1 MYKFKIISQQLF
13 VYIFENNFLLFRPDV
28 LTSVAEAV
36 MQIIF
41 PFYWQCP
48 YIPLCPIWMSNYL
61 AAPLPVV
68 IGLDSRFFDLYDKP
82 DEVNAIDLDAN
93 TITLGKKHA
102 LKKYEQFIRNTSCF
116 STMCDFSQFWSH
128 L

>member
-1 MYKFKIISQQLF
+1 
-13 VYIFENNFLLFRPDV
+13 
-28 LTSVAEAV
+28 

-41 PFYWQCP
+41 PFYWQCDP
-48 YIPLCPIWMSNYL
+48 YIPLCPTWMGLDYL
-61 AAPLPVV
+61 AAPGVPV
-68 IGLDSRFFDLYDKP
+68 IGLDSRFFDIYDKP

-116 STMCDFSQFWSH
+116 CNV
-128 L
+128 

>member
-1 MYKFKIISQQLF
+1 
-13 VYIFENNFLLFRPDV
+13 
-28 LTSVAEAV
+28 

-41 PFYWQCP
+41 PFYWQCS

-61 AAPLPVV
+61 AAPGAPV

-128 L
+128 LCGTMHCLPQRLKSMFFEIFSSLRWPLRGRFI